1 VPIYEYECSLCGHRL
16 EVLQG
21 ISEPLLTDCPSCRRA
36 GLKKLM
42 SAAGF
47 RLSGGGW
54 YETDFKTGSKRNLAA
69 DASSGADGA
78 AKPAGAGKD
87 GGAAPGQSGKPAAPG
102 KAGKAGEVGT
112 AGTAD
117 KGAKPAGAQS
127 SSGDSG

>member
-1 VPIYEYECSLCGHRL
+1 MPIYEYECSLCGHRL

-69 DASSGADGA
+69 DASSSGADGA
-78 AKPAGAGKD
+78 AKPADAGKGGKAGKD
-87 GGAAPGQSGKPAAPG
+87 AAAAPG
-102 KAGKAGEVGT
+102 KAGAPGKTGEAGKGGT
-112 AGTAD
+112 PGKGT
-117 KGAKPAGAQS
+117 KPAGAPTS
-127 SSGDSG
+127 SDGG

>member
-69 DASSGADGA
+69 DASAGADGA
-78 AKPAGAGKD
+78 AKPESAGKGGKD
-87 GGAAPGQSGKPAAPG
+87 GKEGGKGGKEGAAPG
-102 KAGKAGEVGT
+102 KAGATGATG
-112 AGTAD
+112 
-117 KGAKPAGAQS
+117 KGAKPAGAP
-127 SSGDSG
+127 SSGGD

>member
-1 VPIYEYECSLCGHRL
+1 MPIYEYECSLCGHRL

-54 YETDFKTGSKRNLAA
+54 YETDFKTGNKRNLAA
-69 DASSGADGA
+69 DASSSGADGA

-87 GGAAPGQSGKPAAPG
+87 AAAPG
-102 KAGKAGEVGT
+102 KAGDTGKAGGTGKTGKVGDT
-112 AGTAD
+112 G
-117 KGAKPAGAQS
+117 KGAKPAGAQT
-127 SSGDSG
+127 SSGGG

>member
-78 AKPAGAGKD
+78 GKPADAGK
-87 GGAAPGQSGKPAAPG
+87 GGKEGGKGGKDAAAPG
-102 KAGKAGEVGT
+102 KAGKSGAT
-112 AGTAD
+112 AAPG

-127 SSGDSG
+127 SSGGD

>member
-1 VPIYEYECSLCGHRL
+1 MPIYEYECSLCGHRL

-87 GGAAPGQSGKPAAPG
+87 GAAPGQSGKPAAPG

-112 AGTAD
+112 AG

>member
-1 VPIYEYECSLCGHRL
+1 MPIYEYECSLCGHRL

-54 YETDFKTGSKRNLAA
+54 YETDFKTGNKRNLAA
-69 DASSGADGA
+69 DASSSGADGA
-78 AKPAGAGKD
+78 AKLAGAGND
-87 GGAAPGQSGKPAAPG
+87 AAAPG
-102 KAGKAGEVGT
+102 KPGKPGDTGKAGATGKT
-112 AGTAD
+112 GKAGDTG
-117 KGAKPAGAQS
+117 KGAKPAGAQT
-127 SSGDSG
+127 SSGGG